1 MIKVTMT
8 VELLIDLKEFGSAYT
23 NEEYLVNE
31 IKEHIEYA
39 ADRFG
44 ATETT
49 FIKTD
54 VEGL

>member
-8 VELLIDLKEFGSAYT
+8 IEMLVDLDGFGSAYT
-23 NEEYLVNE
+23 NEDYLVNE

-39 ADRFG
+39 SDRFG
-44 ATETT
+44 ADEIS
-49 FIKTD
+49 FNKID

>member
-8 VELLIDLKEFGSAYT
+8 IELLIDLEEFGSAYT

-31 IKEHIEYA
+31 IKEHIEYG

-44 ATETT
+44 AAEIT
-49 FIKTD
+49 FVKTD

>member
-1 MIKVTMT
+1 MIKVTVT
-8 VELLIDLKEFGSAYT
+8 VELLIDLEEFGSAYS